1 MLVVVIWARELLLL
15 WAMDPLGSGVEFE
28 VLSLLE
34 QLRAWVQE
42 PPQVLELASSC
53 A

>member
-1 MLVVVIWARELLLL
+1 MLVVALCVRELFLL
-15 WAMDPLGSGVEFE
+15 WAMGLFGSDVDFG

-42 PPQVLELASSC
+42 PPRVLELASFC